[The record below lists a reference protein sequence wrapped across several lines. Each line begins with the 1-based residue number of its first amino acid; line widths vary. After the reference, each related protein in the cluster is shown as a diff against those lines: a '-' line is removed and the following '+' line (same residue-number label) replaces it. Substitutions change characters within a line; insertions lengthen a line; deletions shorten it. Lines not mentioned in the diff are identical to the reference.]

1 MAYNQHASTAAPP
14 HAVMRSWTGGHSEG
28 DNSGGG
34 EDSVGREG
42 GGGRQTV
49 LLHTHPSRSSPDE
62 HNCRIS

>member
-1 MAYNQHASTAAPP
+1 
-14 HAVMRSWTGGHSEG
+14 MRSWTGGHSEG

-42 GGGRQTV
+42 GGRQTV
-49 LLHTHPSRSSPDE
+49 LLHTNPRRSSPDE